1 MSILRRVIA
10 VAAAA
15 VLVLVTVGAGT
26 AAAAPPGGGS
36 TGGGGAGSAPRVDN
50 TKWPAALNWVI
61 PGTAE
66 FTARYTAGDTAG
78 GEPVIAG
85 TGCTA
90 AHGGDAYRYTLD
102 FFTNLGAIL
111 DAQATATGHAVMTLG
126 DQVLPT
132 APWPGLATDRGTAVL
147 TLGSGEKVMATPG
160 SLIPMPSAGGALTG
174 GVGVCADT
182 LRAYGTPAA
191 DAPFGFG
198 FYTAP
203 DQGSVDF
210 LMTQLAGQQDLPG
223 AVKGQSVW
231 ANPAQ
236 FYDPVNGAENPLRTW
251 EFSRCR
257 SPATAPTRT
266 TRSA

>member
-15 VLVLVTVGAGT
+15 VLVPVTVGAGT

-36 TGGGGAGSAPRVDN
+36 TGGGGAAAPQVDN

-61 PGTAE
+61 PGTPE

-102 FFTNLGAIL
+102 FFTQLGAIL

-147 TLGSGEKVMATPG
+147 TLGRG
-160 SLIPMPSAGGALTG
+160 
-174 GVGVCADT
+174 
-182 LRAYGTPAA
+182 R
-191 DAPFGFG
+191 
-198 FYTAP
+198 
-203 DQGSVDF
+203 
-210 LMTQLAGQQDLPG
+210 
-223 AVKGQSVW
+223 
-231 ANPAQ
+231 
-236 FYDPVNGAENPLRTW
+236 R
-251 EFSRCR
+251 
-257 SPATAPTRT
+257 
-266 TRSA
+266 